1 VTWFETTFGQWVVQH
16 RWWIIVATVIV
27 VLVTSSG
34 MRFLTVNNDTRVFF
48 SEDNPQ
54 LQALEALENTFS
66 KDNSI
71 FFVVAPQNGNVFTRE
86 TLKAVEELTE
96 ASWRMPYSS
105 RVDSVTNFQHTRS
118 EEDDLIVEDLVD
130 DAAGSSESELERIR
144 AIALS
149 EPLLVNRLVSPSGHV
164 TGVNVTVLLPGES
177 LKEVPEI
184 AAYARK
190 LVDKMCE
197 NYPDIDVYL
206 TGGVMIDHT
215 FGEASERDIS
225 TLIPLMFLTLAVLV
239 GLSLRS
245 FLGTLSVLVIIL
257 ISMSTGLGLAGWLG
271 VSLNAASIG
280 APVLIL
286 TLAVADS
293 IHILATMFHTMRQGR
308 PRQEAI
314 AEALRINLRA
324 VFLTSITTAIGFLSM
339 NFSEAPP
346 FRDLGNIVAMGVM
359 AAFAYS
365 VLFLPSMLAVLPIRI
380 RSRPDKVEYR
390 HCDKIASFVILRC
403 RVVFWAM
410 LVMTVVLSG
419 GILHIELN
427 DNFLMYFDDS
437 FEFRR
442 ATDFVIN
449 NLAGWD
455 RIEYSMESG
464 ESGGINDPEY
474 LATVE
479 KFANWY
485 RQQPK
490 VVHVNSITDTLKR
503 LNKNMHGGDPSYYRV
518 PKQRELVAQYLL
530 LYEMMLPFGLDLNNR
545 ITVDRSSTR
554 LTVTFKSLSANEV
567 RAMDDAARQWLKA
580 NAPEHMMAYGTGLS
594 MMWAHITA
602 RNIKSML
609 VASFLALALISAIL
623 MLAFQSFKLG
633 LISLIPNLAPALMAF
648 GLWGIVIRQVGLGLS
663 VVVSMTIGIVVD
675 DTVHF
680 MSKYIRARREYDMD
694 AVGGVRHA
702 FNTVG
707 TAMWVTT
714 VALVAGF
721 LVLTFSHYR
730 MSSDMGLMSAITIAL
745 ALAMDFLLLPTLL
758 IRVGKWTDTTVKSD
772 RVKGDVEP

>member
-1 VTWFETTFGQWVVQH
+1 MTRFETVFGRWVVEH
-16 RWWIIVATVIV
+16 RWWIIVATVII

-54 LQALEALENTFS
+54 LQALQALENTFT

-71 FFVVAPQNGNVFTRE
+71 FFVVAPNDANVFTRE
-86 TLKAVEELTE
+86 TLKAVRELTE
-96 ASWRMPYSS
+96 ASWQMSYSS

-118 EEDDLIVEDLVD
+118 EEDNLIVEDLVGD
-130 DAAGSSESELERIR
+130 VAELSDNELERIKR
-144 AIALS
+144 IALS
-149 EPLLVNRLVSPSGHV
+149 EPLLVNRLISPSGHV
-164 TGVNVTVLLPGES
+164 TGVNVTILLPGKS
-177 LKEVPEI
+177 LKEVPET
-184 AAYARK
+184 AAFARK
-190 LVDKMCE
+190 LMNRMRKK
-197 NYPDIDVYL
+197 YPDIDVYL
-206 TGGVMIDHT
+206 TGGVMIDNT
-215 FGEASERDIS
+215 FGEASERDMS

-245 FLGTLSVLVIIL
+245 FLGTLSVLIIIL
-257 ISMSTGLGLAGWLG
+257 ISMFTGLGLAGWLG
-271 VSLNAASIG
+271 ISLNAASIG

-293 IHILATMFHTMRQGR
+293 IHILATMFHIMRQGR
-308 PRQEAI
+308 QRREAI
-314 AEALRINLRA
+314 VEALRINLQA
-324 VFLTSITTAIGFLSM
+324 VFLTSITTAVGFLSM
-339 NFSEAPP
+339 NFSDAPP
-346 FRDLGNIVAMGVM
+346 FRDMGNIVAMGVM

-380 RSRPDKVEYR
+380 RSMPDKVDDR
-390 HCDKIASFVILRC
+390 HCDKLASFVILR
-403 RVVFWAM
+403 RKAMFWGILVV
-410 LVMTVVLSG
+410 TVLLTG
-419 GILHIELN
+419 GLLHIELN
-427 DNFLMYFDDS
+427 DNFLKYFDDS

-442 ATDFVIN
+442 ATDFMID

-455 RIEYSMESG
+455 RIEYSLESG
-464 ESGGINDPEY
+464 EPDGINNPEY

-490 VVHVNSITDTLKR
+490 VVHVSSITDILKR
-503 LNKNMHGGDPSYYRV
+503 LNKNMHGDDPAYCRV
-518 PKQRELVAQYLL
+518 PEQRELAAQYLL
-530 LYEMMLPFGLDLNNR
+530 LYEMMLPFGLDLNNQ

-554 LTVTFKSLSANEV
+554 LTVSLKSISANEV
-567 RAMDDAARQWLKA
+567 RAIDDAARQWLKA
-580 NAPEHMMAYGTGLS
+580 NAPEHMLTHGTGLS

-602 RNIKSML
+602 RNIRSML
-609 VASFLALALISAIL
+609 SASFLALVLISAIL
-623 MLAFQSFKLG
+623 MFAFRSFRFG

-648 GLWGIVIRQVGLGLS
+648 GLWGLAIGQVGLGLS

-680 MSKYIRARREYDMD
+680 MSKYIRARREHNMD
-694 AVGGVRHA
+694 SVGGVRHA

-721 LVLTFSHYR
+721 LVLTFSHYKI
-730 MSSDMGLMSAITIAL
+730 SSDMGLISAITIAL

-758 IRVGKWTDTTVKSD
+758 IKVRRWTDKNIKTDPGKE
-772 RVKGDVEP
+772 K

>member
-1 VTWFETTFGQWVVQH
+1 MTRFETAFGKWVVKH
-16 RWWIIVATVIV
+16 RWWIMVATVIV
-27 VLVTSSG
+27 VSATSSG

-71 FFVVAPQNGNVFTRE
+71 LFAIAPKDGNVFTRE
-86 TLKAVEELTE
+86 TLKAVAELTE
-96 ASWRMPYSS
+96 ASWQMPYSS
-105 RVDSVTNFQHTRS
+105 RVDSVANFQHTRS
-118 EEDDLIVEDLVD
+118 EEDDLIVEDLVG
-130 DAAGSSESELERIR
+130 DAAELSDRELERIKG
-144 AIALS
+144 IALC
-149 EPLLVNRLVSPSGHV
+149 EPLLVNRLISPSGHV

-184 AAYARK
+184 AAFARE
-190 LVDKMCE
+190 LADRMCKK
-197 NYPDIDVYL
+197 YPGIDVYL
-206 TGGVMIDHT
+206 TGGVMIDNT
-215 FGEASERDIS
+215 FGEASERDMS

-257 ISMSTGLGLAGWLG
+257 ISMFTGLGLAGWLG

-293 IHILATMFHTMRQGR
+293 IHILATMFHMMHQGK
-308 PRQEAI
+308 PRREAI
-314 AEALRINLRA
+314 AEALRINLQA
-324 VFLTSITTAIGFLSM
+324 VFLTSVTTAVGFLSM

-365 VLFLPSMLAVLPIRI
+365 VLFLPSMLAVLPLRV
-380 RSRPDKVEYR
+380 RSRPGKVDYR
-390 HCDKIASFVILRC
+390 HCDKLASFVILR
-403 RVVFWAM
+403 RKAVFWGM
-410 LVMTVVLSG
+410 LVVTVVLTG
-419 GILHIELN
+419 GVLCIELN

-442 ATDFVIN
+442 ATDFVID

-455 RIEYSMESG
+455 RIEYALESG
-464 ESGGINDPEY
+464 EPGGINDPEY

-503 LNKNMHGGDPSYYRV
+503 LNENMHGDDPAYHRV
-518 PKQRELVAQYLL
+518 PKQRELAAQYLL
-530 LYEMMLPFGLDLNNR
+530 LYEMMLPFGLDLNNQ

-554 LTVTFKSLSANEV
+554 LTVSFKSMSANEV
-567 RAMDDAARQWLKA
+567 RAMDDAARQWLKV
-580 NAPEHMMAYGTGLS
+580 NAPEHMLAYGTGLS
-594 MMWAHITA
+594 MMWAHITS
-602 RNIKSML
+602 RNIRSML
-609 VASFLALALISAIL
+609 SASFLALVLISAIL
-623 MLAFQSFKLG
+623 MFAFRSFKLG
-633 LISLIPNLAPALMAF
+633 LLSLIPNLAPALMAF
-648 GLWGIVIRQVGLGLS
+648 GLWGVAVGQVGLGLS

-680 MSKYIRARREYDMD
+680 MSKYIRARREHNMD

-707 TAMWVTT
+707 MAMWVTT

-730 MSSDMGLMSAITIAL
+730 MSCDMGLMSAITIAL
-745 ALAMDFLLLPTLL
+745 ALMMDFLLLPTLL
-758 IRVGKWTDTTVKSD
+758 IKVGKWTDKTVKTD
-772 RVKGDVEP
+772 LGKEK

>member
-1 VTWFETTFGQWVVQH
+1 MTTFETVFGRWVVKH
-16 RWWIIVATVIV
+16 RWWIIGATAIV
-27 VLVTSSG
+27 VFAASSG

-48 SEDNPQ
+48 SQDNPQ

-71 FFVVAPQNGNVFTRE
+71 FFAIAPKDGNVFTRE
-86 TLKAVEELTE
+86 TLKAVEALTE
-96 ASWRMPYSS
+96 ISWQMPYSS

-130 DAAGSSESELERIR
+130 DAAGLSDSEVERIKG
-144 AIALS
+144 IALS
-149 EPLLVNRLVSPSGHV
+149 EPLLVNRLISPSGHV
-164 TGVNVTVLLPGES
+164 TGVNITVLLPGES
-177 LKEVPEI
+177 LREVPEI
-184 AAYARK
+184 AAHARK
-190 LVDKMCE
+190 LVDHMCQKHPGI
-197 NYPDIDVYL
+197 NIFL

-215 FGEASERDIS
+215 FGEASERDIT
-225 TLIPLMFLTLAVLV
+225 TLIPLMFLTLVVLV

-257 ISMSTGLGLAGWLG
+257 ISMFTGLGLAGWLG
-271 VSLNAASIG
+271 MSLNAASIG

-293 IHILATMFHTMRQGR
+293 IHILATMFHMMRLGK
-308 PRQEAI
+308 PRKEAI
-314 AEALRINLRA
+314 AEALRINLQA
-324 VFLTSITTAIGFLSM
+324 VFLTSITTAVGFLSM

-380 RSRPDKVEYR
+380 GSRPDKADNR
-390 HCDKIASFVILRC
+390 HCDKLASFVILR
-403 RVVFWAM
+403 RKAVFGGM
-410 LVMTVVLSG
+410 LVVTVVLTG
-419 GILHIELN
+419 GILNIELN

-442 ATDFVIN
+442 ATDFVID

-455 RIEYSMESG
+455 RIEYSLESG
-464 ESGGINDPEY
+464 EPGGINDPKY

-490 VVHVNSITDTLKR
+490 VVHVSAITDILKR
-503 LNKNMHGGDPSYYRV
+503 LNKNMHGDDPAYFQV
-518 PKQRELVAQYLL
+518 PEQRELAAQYLL

-554 LTVTFKSLSANEV
+554 LTVSFKSLSANEI

-580 NAPEHMMAYGTGLS
+580 NAPEHMMAHGTGLS

-602 RNIKSML
+602 RNIRSML
-609 VASFLALALISAIL
+609 SASFLALVLISAIL
-623 MLAFQSFKLG
+623 MFAFRSFKLG

-648 GLWGIVIRQVGLGLS
+648 GLWGIAIRQVGLGLS

-680 MSKYIRARREYDMD
+680 MSKYIRARREHNMD
-694 AVGGVRHA
+694 AVEGVRYA

-721 LVLTFSHYR
+721 WVLTFSHYR
-730 MSSDMGLMSAITIAL
+730 MSSDMGFMSAITIAL

-758 IRVGKWTDTTVKSD
+758 IKVGKWTDKTVKTD
-772 RVKGDVEP
+772 LVKGEAEP